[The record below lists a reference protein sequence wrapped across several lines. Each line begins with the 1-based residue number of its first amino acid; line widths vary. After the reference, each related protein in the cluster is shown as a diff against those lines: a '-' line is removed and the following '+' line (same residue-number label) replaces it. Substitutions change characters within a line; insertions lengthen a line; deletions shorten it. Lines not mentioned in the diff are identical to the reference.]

1 MILSDFRD
9 FFINS
14 DSLAQQDMASSLLS
28 LSLEDKEV
36 LDTGGREAV
45 TCSHCSERRIRF

>member
-1 MILSDFRD
+1 MIPLDFRD

-14 DSLAQQDMASSLLS
+14 DSLTQQEIISSL

-36 LDTGGREAV
+36 TDT
-45 TCSHCSERRIRF
+45 

>member
-1 MILSDFRD
+1 MIPSDFRD

-14 DSLAQQDMASSLLS
+14 DSLAQQEIVSTLLS

-36 LDTGGREAV
+36 TDTGW
-45 TCSHCSERRIRF
+45 